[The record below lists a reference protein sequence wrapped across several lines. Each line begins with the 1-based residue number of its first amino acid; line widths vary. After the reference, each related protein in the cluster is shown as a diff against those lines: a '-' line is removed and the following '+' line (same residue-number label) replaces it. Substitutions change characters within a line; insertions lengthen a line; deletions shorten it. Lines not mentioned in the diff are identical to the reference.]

1 MALKSFAFCMD
12 RATYKQFLTGEK
24 MLLRCKRQ
32 FLLACLMMGCVC
44 CFAPSLCPAGAGDQK
59 PGAEKKT
66 LNDKVKEIAGTAE
79 FLRSVPKYF
88 ATLKGVDAP
97 QHRVTLL
104 LEGENLAKVWSLAPD
119 AEIKRAGWWA
129 RLNELQVN
137 DRVWVWFETDR
148 HQQARAI
155 SMLCDEL
162 SEQEIHGGGVVLE
175 SFQANE
181 IVVKPAVGKNRSIRV
196 DKTEIFRGAAKAKL
210 EEFKKGEKVYV
221 QTTTLQGARLILDT
235 VAFAGRKE
243 EQKAALRKIWTEQ
256 GLPGAVVFLH
266 RFSGEMDLMLDHE
279 GMRWARSLKPG
290 DAVRLQTPRPIP
302 SVVKQV
308 KPWRERT
315 EVRLVVAA
323 ADLGD
328 LTVGQRLALHM
339 SPPAAEVEQ
348 AQLPPD
354 LDRPRTRVERIDW
367 FLASMYCPCGVNGD
381 TCTGDFYT
389 LASCNPNACGMPNVM
404 RQAIVAK
411 IDKGLT
417 DRQIFEELLKE
428 QGPDLL
434 RQHLRP

>member
-1 MALKSFAFCMD
+1 
-12 RATYKQFLTGEK
+12 
-24 MLLRCKRQ
+24 MLSNWKLRCLAACGMTAAWIFCQ
-32 FLLACLMMGCVC
+32 PLLSQAEDDT
-44 CFAPSLCPAGAGDQK
+44 PKPAAD
-59 PGAEKKT
+59 KKT
-66 LNDKVKEIAGTAE
+66 LNDKVKEISGTAE

-88 ATLKGVDAP
+88 ATLRAVDAP

-104 LEGENLAKVWSLAPD
+104 IEGESLPKVWSLVPD

-129 RLNELQVN
+129 RLDQLQVN

-148 HQQARAI
+148 HQQPRAI
-155 SMLCDEL
+155 SMMCDEL

-175 SFQANE
+175 SSQANE
-181 IVVKPAVGKNRSIRV
+181 VIVKPVVGKSRIIQANKAEV
-196 DKTEIFRGAAKAKL
+196 FRGSAKSKL
-210 EEFKKGEKVYV
+210 DEFKKGEKLYM
-221 QTTTLQGARLILDT
+221 QTTPQGARLIFDT
-235 VAFAGRKE
+235 AAFDGRKE
-243 EQKAALRKIWTEQ
+243 EQKVALRKIWTEQ

-279 GMRWARSLKPG
+279 AMRWARSLKPG
-290 DAVRLQTPRPIP
+290 DAVRLQTAAPIP
-302 SVVKQV
+302 AVVKQV

-315 EVRLVVAA
+315 ELRLVVAA
-323 ADLGD
+323 ADLAD
-328 LTVGQRLALHM
+328 LTTGQRVALHM
-339 SPPAAEVEQ
+339 KPPAAEVDQ

-354 LDRPRTRVERIDW
+354 LDQARSKAERIEW
-367 FLASMYCPCGVNGD
+367 FLASVYCPCGVNGD

-389 LASCNPNACGMPNVM
+389 LASCNPNGCGMPHFM
-404 RQAIVAK
+404 RQAIAAK

>member
-1 MALKSFAFCMD
+1 MKPQRLITLLTIICI
-12 RATYKQFLTGEK
+12 FLPV
-24 MLLRCKRQ
+24 
-32 FLLACLMMGCVC
+32 LAVSRGGD
-44 CFAPSLCPAGAGDQK
+44 ADQK
-59 PGAEKKT
+59 PAAEKKK
-66 LNDKVKEIAGTAE
+66 LDDKVREIAGTAE

-88 ATLKGVDAP
+88 ATLKAVNAP

-104 LEGENLAKVWSLAPD
+104 IEGESLPKVWSLVPD

-129 RLNELQVN
+129 RLDQLQVN

-148 HQQARAI
+148 HQQPRAI

-175 SFQANE
+175 SSQANE
-181 IVVKPAVGKNRSIRV
+181 IVVKPAVGKNRSIRT
-196 DKTEIFRGAAKAKL
+196 DKAEIFRGSAMATL
-210 EEFKKGEKVYV
+210 EEFKKGEKLYA
-221 QTTTLQGARLILDT
+221 QTTPQGARLILDT
-235 VAFAGRKE
+235 TAFASRKE
-243 EQKAALRKIWTEQ
+243 EQKAALRKTWTEQ
-256 GLPGAVVFLH
+256 GLPGAVAFLH

-279 GMRWARSLKPG
+279 GMRWARSLKGG
-290 DAVRLQTPRPIP
+290 DAVRLQTAAPIAA
-302 SVVKQV
+302 VVKQV

-323 ADLGD
+323 ADMGD
-328 LTVGQRLALHM
+328 LTVGQRVALHM
-339 SPPAAEVEQ
+339 TPPPVEVEQ

-354 LDRPRTRVERIDW
+354 VDRPRSKAERIEW

-389 LASCNPNACGMPNVM
+389 LSSCNPNACGMPNVM
-404 RQAIVAK
+404 RQAIAGK

>member
-1 MALKSFAFCMD
+1 MAMKPP
-12 RATYKQFLTGEK
+12 RVI
-24 MLLRCKRQ
+24 
-32 FLLACLMMGCVC
+32 ACLIIIRLLFLSVS
-44 CFAPSLCPAGAGDQK
+44 ALCRGGDADQK
-59 PGAEKKT
+59 PAAEKKK
-66 LNDKVKEIAGTAE
+66 LDDKVKEISGTAE

-88 ATLKGVDAP
+88 ATLKAVDAS
-97 QHRVTLL
+97 QHHVTLL
-104 LEGENLAKVWSLAPD
+104 IEGENLAKVWSLVPD

-129 RLNELQVN
+129 RLDQLQVN

-148 HQQARAI
+148 HQQPRSI

-181 IVVKPAVGKNRSIRV
+181 IVVRPTVGKNRSIRT
-196 DKTEIFRGAAKAKL
+196 DKAEIFRGSAKVTL
-210 EEFKKGEKVYV
+210 DEFKKGEKLYA
-221 QTTTLQGARLILDT
+221 QTTPQGARLILDAA
-235 VAFAGRKE
+235 AFGSRKE
-243 EQKAALRKIWTEQ
+243 EQKASLRKIWAEQ

-266 RFSGEMDLMLDHE
+266 RFSGELDLMLDHE
-279 GMRWARSLKPG
+279 AMRWARSLKAG
-290 DAVRLQTPRPIP
+290 DAVRLQTAEPIAA
-302 SVVKQV
+302 VVKQV

-323 ADLGD
+323 AEMGD
-328 LTVGQRLALHM
+328 LSVGQRVALHM
-339 SPPAAEVEQ
+339 SPPAVEVEQ

-354 LDRPRTRVERIDW
+354 MERPRSKAERIEW

-389 LASCNPNACGMPNVM
+389 LSSCNPNACGMPNVM
-404 RQAIVAK
+404 RQAIAAK

-417 DRQIFEELLKE
+417 DRQILEELLKE

>member
-1 MALKSFAFCMD
+1 
-12 RATYKQFLTGEK
+12 
-24 MLLRCKRQ
+24 
-32 FLLACLMMGCVC
+32 MGCGWV
-44 CFAPSLCPAGAGDQK
+44 FASSLSPAEDQK
-59 PGAEKKT
+59 PAADKKT

-88 ATLKGVDAP
+88 ATLKAVDTA
-97 QHRVTLL
+97 QQRVTLL
-104 LEGENLAKVWSLAPD
+104 IEGETLPKVWSLVPD

-129 RLNELQVN
+129 RLDQFPPN

-148 HQQARAI
+148 RQQPRAV
-155 SMLCDEL
+155 SMICDEL

-175 SFQANE
+175 THQGSDLT
-181 IVVKPAVGKNRSIRV
+181 VKPAVGKIRTIRM
-196 DKTEIFRGAAKAKL
+196 DKSAVFRGSAKATV

-221 QTTTLQGARLILDT
+221 QTTPQGARLILD
-235 VAFAGRKE
+235 VAAFAIQKDQ
-243 EQKAALRKIWTEQ
+243 QKATLRKIWTER
-256 GLPGAVVFLH
+256 GLPGTVVFLH
-266 RFSGEMDLMLDHE
+266 RFSGEMDFVLDHE
-279 GMRWARSLKPG
+279 GMRWGRSLKPG
-290 DAVRLQTPRPIP
+290 DAVRLQTASPIP
-302 SVVKQV
+302 AVVKQV

-323 ADLGD
+323 ADMGD

-339 SPPAAEVEQ
+339 SPPVMDVDL

-354 LDRPRTRVERIDW
+354 IDRPRSKTERIEW
-367 FLASMYCPCGVNGD
+367 FLASMYCPCGVSGD

-389 LASCNPNACGMPNVM
+389 LASCNPNACGMPHFM
-404 RQAIVAK
+404 RQTIAAK